1 MWYGPAWCGT
11 SWYAPVCYAPTYIA
25 PVYYAPA
32 PVIVTPVPFY
42 AYPQT
47 VVVTNYVERMVEVPQ
62 PNLVAFDGAN
72 GSTNAPAVV
81 AVSGPSAYPLPTSAS
96 MAAWSALN
104 SGDPARAD
112 DMFRAML
119 AADPLDTRAQVGA
132 GIAAMLDGREDQAVA
147 AFRTALGSEP
157 GSLSGLPISTALAQR
172 IREASEQLWA
182 DPRPEAA
189 FLAAVGYSVI
199 GDTRLAVRVA
209 SRAIELGDR
218 TNATAQLRAQL
229 AYALG
234 GG

>member
-1 MWYGPAWCGT
+1 
-11 SWYAPVCYAPTYIA
+11 VCYAPAYIA
-25 PVYYAPA
+25 PVYYAPP

-42 AYPQT
+42 AYPRT
-47 VVVTNYVERMVEVPQ
+47 VVVTNYVERVVEAPA
-62 PNLVAFDGAN
+62 PNLVALDGAT
-72 GSTNAPAVV
+72 GATPAPV
-81 AVSGPSAYPLPTSAS
+81 AVAGPAGYPVPTSAS

-104 SGDPARAD
+104 AGDAARAGD
-112 DMFRAML
+112 AFRAML
-119 AADPLDTRAQVGA
+119 AADALDTRAQVGA
-132 GIAAMLDGREDQAVA
+132 GLAAMLEGRDDEAVA

-157 GSLSGLPISTALAQR
+157 GSLSGLPISTALSQR
-172 IREASEQLWA
+172 IRDRAEQLWA
-182 DPRPEAA
+182 QPRPEAA

-199 GDTRLAVRVA
+199 GDPALAVRVA